1 MNGIED
7 LFHENRLISISGKA
21 GTGKTSLSLYLIG
34 NLLTS
39 LTPYDGSCVW
49 IQASEPFPKKR
60 LGSMFRNDEG
70 KLEYLTNNIFVTPG
84 NGPYTTFDLQLEAL
98 KRLSKNNYLL
108 PPDIK
113 FIVIDNISYHLRF
126 RFSQINDINQRAY
139 LINNFYEMVLNPL
152 FFRCQRE
159 NINLILIHEVS
170 FDVKSQRTRPFFS
183 KLYERIRGVH
193 ISLLKSCI
201 SNQRTMEL
209 TFNNTHITFKFSLT
223 DNGFAFSK

>member
-126 RFSQINDINQRAY
+126 RFSQINDIN
-139 LINNFYEMVLNPL
+139 
-152 FFRCQRE
+152 
-159 NINLILIHEVS
+159 
-170 FDVKSQRTRPFFS
+170 
-183 KLYERIRGVH
+183 
-193 ISLLKSCI
+193 
-201 SNQRTMEL
+201 
-209 TFNNTHITFKFSLT
+209 
-223 DNGFAFSK
+223 